1 MRYTE
6 SIAASAQA
14 LRTALPLMSRQRAA
28 LHPVTYAVWYE
39 HVTAMNG
46 ALSRELMS
54 LTQEGAT
61 LDEPQTW
68 ALYRKHI
75 AELDEDVAVALARD
89 VGDVLRGVSDCTD
102 QAGHQVQH
110 YARALQG
117 WERSLREAA
126 PGQHVQV
133 LAAAIEGTQDMGH
146 AVASLMARLEASR
159 QEVASLRQEVHR
171 ARSEAL
177 LDPLTGLS
185 NRRGFDRALADCL
198 LSPEAGSAGSP
209 TAPCLLLG
217 DIDDFSAL
225 RERLGATRL
234 DEALRQVANTVR
246 AVAQSHHVAARL
258 EDEEFALL
266 IPGAGLHEA
275 YTLAEQ
281 LRHGV
286 GQLQADA
293 DRRLSLSVGVTQL
306 GQGESARDF
315 IGRADQALQASR
327 AQGRNRVTV
336 LAADERFA
344 A

>member
-46 ALSRELMS
+46 ALSRELMG
-54 LTQEGAT
+54 LTQDGGT

-75 AELDEDVAVALARD
+75 AELDEQMAVTLAQD

-102 QAGHQVQH
+102 QAGQQVQQ

-117 WERSLREAA
+117 WERSLRDAA

-133 LAAAIEGTQDMGH
+133 LAAALQGTQDMGH
-146 AVASLMARLEASR
+146 AVHGLMARLEASR

-198 LSPEAGSAGSP
+198 QSPDAGTP

-217 DIDDFSAL
+217 DIDDFPAL
-225 RERLGATRL
+225 RERLGEARL
-234 DEALRQVANTVR
+234 NDTLQQVANAVR
-246 AVAQSHHVAARL
+246 SIAQSHHVAARI
-258 EDEEFALL
+258 EDDEFALL

-327 AQGRNRVTV
+327 AHGRNRVTV

>member
-14 LRTALPLMSRQRAA
+14 LRAALPLMSRQRAA

-54 LTQEGAT
+54 LTQDGAT

-68 ALYRKHI
+68 ALYRRHI
-75 AELDEDVAVALARD
+75 AELDEQMAATLARD
-89 VGDVLRGVSDCTD
+89 VGEVLRGVSDCTD
-102 QAGHQVQH
+102 QAGQQVQH

-117 WERSLREAA
+117 WERALREAA
-126 PGQHVQV
+126 PGQHVAV
-133 LAAAIEGTQDMGH
+133 LAAALQGTRDMRH
-146 AVASLMARLEASR
+146 AVDSLVTRLEASR
-159 QEVASLRQEVHR
+159 QEVATLRQEVHR

-185 NRRGFDRALADCL
+185 NRRGFDRALADCVRC
-198 LSPEAGSAGSP
+198 PEAGTP

-217 DIDDFSAL
+217 DVDDFAAL
-225 RERLGATRL
+225 RERLGPARL

-246 AVAQSHHVAARL
+246 SIAQSHHLAARL
-258 EDEEFALL
+258 EDDGFALL

-293 DRRLSLSVGVTQL
+293 ERRLSLSLGLTQL
-306 GQGESARDF
+306 GGGETARDF
-315 IGRADQALQASR
+315 LGRADQALRSSR

>member
-39 HVTAMNG
+39 HVTAMNS

-54 LTQEGAT
+54 LIQDGAT

-75 AELDEDVAVALARD
+75 AELDEDMAVTLARD

-102 QAGHQVQH
+102 QAGGQIQH

-117 WERSLREAA
+117 WESSLRAAA

-133 LAAAIEGTQDMGH
+133 LAEALQGTRDMSN
-146 AVASLMARLEASR
+146 AVTGLLARLEASR
-159 QEVASLRQEVHR
+159 QEVAALRQEVHR

-185 NRRGFDRALADCL
+185 NRRGFDRALAECL
-198 LSPEAGSAGSP
+198 RSPDAGTP
-209 TAPCLLLG
+209 LAPCLLLG
-217 DIDDFSAL
+217 DVDDFDGL
-225 RERLGATRL
+225 RRQLGDTRL
-234 DEALRQVANTVR
+234 NDALQQVANTVR
-246 AVAQSHHVAARL
+246 SIAQSHHVAARL
-258 EDEEFALL
+258 EEEEFALL

-275 YTLAEQ
+275 HALAEQ

-286 GQLQADA
+286 ANLQPDGE
-293 DRRLSLSVGVTQL
+293 RRLSLSLGVTQL

-315 IGRADQALQASR
+315 LARADQALQASR

>member
-1 MRYTE
+1 
-6 SIAASAQA
+6 
-14 LRTALPLMSRQRAA
+14 
-28 LHPVTYAVWYE
+28 
-39 HVTAMNG
+39 
-46 ALSRELMS
+46 
-54 LTQEGAT
+54 
-61 LDEPQTW
+61 
-68 ALYRKHI
+68 
-75 AELDEDVAVALARD
+75 
-89 VGDVLRGVSDCTD
+89 
-102 QAGHQVQH
+102 
-110 YARALQG
+110 
-117 WERSLREAA
+117 
-126 PGQHVQV
+126 
-133 LAAAIEGTQDMGH
+133 MGH
-146 AVASLMARLEASR
+146 AVHGLVAKLEASR

-198 LSPEAGSAGSP
+198 RSPEAGTP

-217 DIDDFSAL
+217 DIDDFPAL
-225 RERLGATRL
+225 RERLGEARL
-234 DEALRQVANTVR
+234 NDTLQQVANAVR
-246 AVAQSHHVAARL
+246 SIAQSHHVAARI

-286 GQLQADA
+286 AQLQPDA

-306 GQGESARDF
+306 GQGETARDF

>member
-54 LTQEGAT
+54 LTQDNGT

-75 AELDEDVAVALARD
+75 AELDEDMAVTLAQD

-102 QAGHQVQH
+102 QAGGQVQQ
-110 YARALQG
+110 YARALQD

-133 LAAAIEGTQDMGH
+133 LAAALQGTQDMRG
-146 AVASLMARLEASR
+146 AIGSLVARLEASR
-159 QEVASLRQEVHR
+159 QEVAALRQEVHR

-198 LSPEAGSAGSP
+198 QSPDAGTP
-209 TAPCLLLG
+209 VAPCLLIG
-217 DIDDFSAL
+217 DVDDFATLQRQISAP
-225 RERLGATRL
+225 RLE
-234 DEALRQVANTVR
+234 DALRQIANTVR
-246 AVAQSHHVAARL
+246 SIAQSHHVAVRL
-258 EDEEFALL
+258 EEDEFALL

-286 GQLQADA
+286 AQLQADS

-315 IGRADQALQASR
+315 IARADQALQASR

-336 LAADERFA
+336 LASDEHFSA
-344 A
+344 

>member
-6 SIAASAQA
+6 SITASAQA

-54 LTQEGAT
+54 LTQDGGT

-68 ALYRKHI
+68 ALYRRHI
-75 AELDEDVAVALARD
+75 AELDEEMAVSLARD

-102 QAGHQVQH
+102 QAGRQVQR
-110 YARALQG
+110 YAGALQG

-133 LAAAIEGTQDMGH
+133 LAAALQGTQDMRH
-146 AVASLMARLEASR
+146 AVHGLVAKLEASR
-159 QEVASLRQEVHR
+159 REVAALRQEVDR

-198 LSPEAGSAGSP
+198 GSPDAGTP

-217 DIDDFSAL
+217 DLDDYAAL
-225 RERLGATRL
+225 RERLGEARL
-234 DEALRQVANTVR
+234 NDRLRQVANTVR
-246 AVAQSHHVAARL
+246 SVAQSHHVAARL
-258 EDEEFALL
+258 DEDEFALL

-286 GQLQADA
+286 GQLHADM
-293 DRRLSLSVGVTQL
+293 DWRLSLSVGVTQL
-306 GQGESARDF
+306 GRGENAIAF
-315 IGRADQALQASR
+315 IGRADQARQTSR

>member
-46 ALSRELMS
+46 ALSRELMT
-54 LTQEGAT
+54 LTQDGRT

-75 AELDEDVAVALARD
+75 AELDEQMAVTLAQD

-102 QAGHQVQH
+102 QAGNQVQQ

-133 LAAAIEGTQDMGH
+133 LAAALQGTVDMRN
-146 AVASLMARLEASR
+146 AVGSLMTRLELSR

-185 NRRGFDRALADCL
+185 NRRGFDQALAACL
-198 LSPEAGSAGSP
+198 QSPDAGTP
-209 TAPCLLLG
+209 LAPCLLIG
-217 DIDDFSAL
+217 DIDDFTGL
-225 RERLGATRL
+225 QRQLTETRL
-234 DEALRQVANTVR
+234 NDALQQVANTVR
-246 AVAQSHHVAARL
+246 SIAQSHHVAARI
-258 EDEEFALL
+258 EENEFALL

-286 GQLQADA
+286 AQLQADA
-293 DRRLSLSVGVTQL
+293 ERRMSLSVGVTQL
-306 GQGESARDF
+306 GQGETARDF
-315 IGRADQALQASR
+315 IARADQALKASR

-336 LAADERFA
+336 LASDEHFSA
-344 A
+344 